1 MLVIKLMSKPNVE
14 DRYRHHG
21 EGEKDPKGE
30 YAYAG
35 CELAPKH
42 YKPGGAPDAGFHT
55 DGGPGTR
62 PRDRPPPATSQPF
75 TSRSGPGRGSRHM

>member
-21 EGEKDPKGE
+21 EGEKDPKGG

-42 YKPGGAPDAGFHT
+42 YKPGG
-55 DGGPGTR
+55 GTR
-62 PRDRPPPATSQPF
+62 CRVSYGRWTGHDRT
-75 TSRSGPGRGSRHM
+75 TV